1 MCCNIFILYRTIKP
15 FYIQTFYTDQPQ
27 PIGNPFIYL
36 EEIKTANSFYKSKFK
51 KQIHKMKR
59 VLSVLFSVLADD
71 LSYLGRVNLG

>member
-1 MCCNIFILYRTIKP
+1 MCFNIFILYQTIKP
-15 FYIQTFYTDQPQ
+15 FYIQKFYTDQPQ

-51 KQIHKMKR
+51 NQIHKMKS

>member
-1 MCCNIFILYRTIKP
+1 MCFNIFILYQTIKP
-15 FYIQTFYTDQPQ
+15 FYIQKFYTDQPQ

-36 EEIKTANSFYKSKFK
+36 EEIKTANSFYQSKFK
-51 KQIHKMKR
+51 NQIHKMKS